1 MTVTTIK
8 SGSDEQ
14 LSGTRK
20 ELSTDGS
27 STSFRGVLAT
37 HSRVIEVQHQTVDFH
52 VDFEVFNQNLL
63 DLLGRFNANDVAK
76 AGSDL
81 QDALARLQV
90 AQGKYGLMLF
100 GEGLD
105 HGALFPLIESP
116 ARKSIRYHIGNPLIA
131 IKMERKNMGVA
142 LYAPLTVLVY
152 ELSPGVVRVEYDL
165 PSSMF
170 GQFNDAEIDQVAAA
184 LNTKLYVV
192 LLAAAGVSD

>member
-1 MTVTTIK
+1 MTDTAIK

-14 LSGTRK
+14 LNNTRK
-20 ELSTDGS
+20 KLATDGS
-27 STSFRGVLAT
+27 STSLGGVPAT
-37 HSRVIEVQHQTVDFH
+37 HSRVIEIQHQTVDFH
-52 VDFEVFNQNLL
+52 VDFDSFNRNLL

-76 AGSDL
+76 AESNL
-81 QDALARLQV
+81 KDALTRLQA

-105 HGALFPLIESP
+105 HGALFPLVDSP

-152 ELSPGVVRVEYDL
+152 ELSPGIVRVEYDL
-165 PSSMF
+165 PSSTF
-170 GQFNDAEIDQVAAA
+170 GQFNDADIDQVAAA
-184 LNTKLYVV
+184 LNTKLYAV
-192 LLAAAGVSD
+192 LLAAAGVSN